1 MPREPPVTIAVFPSS
16 ENEGPCAHTPASLPR
31 AYDARVAAPD
41 DVRELALALPGTSER
56 PSYGTPG
63 FRVRDR
69 LFARLHQD
77 GESLV
82 LRMER
87 DERELLARA
96 EPRKFFW
103 TPHYE
108 RHDWVQ
114 VRLAAIDRAELGE
127 LLRDAWALRAPPSLL
142 ARAPR

>member
-1 MPREPPVTIAVFPSS
+1 MPREPPVMIAVFPSS

-31 AYDARVAAPD
+31 AYDARVAEPD

-87 DERELLARA
+87 DERALLAQA

-108 RHDWVQ
+108 RHDWVL

-127 LLRDAWALRAPPSLL
+127 LLREAWALRAPR

>member
-1 MPREPPVTIAVFPSS
+1 M
-16 ENEGPCAHTPASLPR
+16 
-31 AYDARVAAPD
+31 AAPD
-41 DVRELALALPGTSER
+41 NVRELALALPGTSER

-108 RHDWVQ
+108 RHDWVL

-127 LLRDAWALRAPPSLL
+127 LLREAWALRAPR

>member
-87 DERELLARA
+87 DERALLAQA
-96 EPRKFFW
+96 EPCKFFW

-108 RHDWVQ
+108 RHDWVL

-127 LLRDAWALRAPPSLL
+127 LLRDAWALRAPR

>member
-31 AYDARVAAPD
+31 AYDARVAEPD

-108 RHDWVQ
+108 RHDWVL

-127 LLRDAWALRAPPSLL
+127 LLREAWALRAPR

>member
-31 AYDARVAAPD
+31 AYDARVA
-41 DVRELALALPGTSER
+41 
-56 PSYGTPG
+56 
-63 FRVRDR
+63 
-69 LFARLHQD
+69 
-77 GESLV
+77 
-82 LRMER
+82 
-87 DERELLARA
+87 

-108 RHDWVQ
+108 RHDWVL
-114 VRLAAIDRAELGE
+114 VRLAAIDRADLGE
-127 LLRDAWALRAPPSLL
+127 LLRDAWALRAPPSLR

>member
-31 AYDARVAAPD
+31 AYDARVAEPD

-96 EPRKFFW
+96 EPSKFFW

-108 RHDWVQ
+108 RHDWVL

-127 LLRDAWALRAPPSLL
+127 LLRDAWALRAPR